1 LLAVDIESVYCQ
13 LSVEGK
19 KKFWHAILYRID
31 VAHYEKGRGGR
42 KEYRLTF
49 L

>member
-1 LLAVDIESVYCQ
+1 MDIVSTYNQ
-13 LSVEGK
+13 LSLEGK
-19 KKFWHAILYRID
+19 RKFWHAVLYRID
-31 VAHYEKGRGGR
+31 VEHYEKGRGGR